1 VDLDIFQKW
10 QVVLAGDLHSYENCQ
25 RNILYPGSPVTTSF
39 HRSRVDTGVI
49 VLDTVSLDH
58 KWHTL
63 ELPQLIRKTVGVHDP
78 KPPTDYDHTIY
89 QVEGDMQELGEL
101 EDNELIDRK
110 VMRRETDVALM
121 LDKDMD
127 LSQEVS
133 EYLQYILALPQDTID
148 KALKELQNY
157 ANKIEQ
163 V

>member
-1 VDLDIFQKW
+1 
-10 QVVLAGDLHSYENCQ
+10 
-25 RNILYPGSPVTTSF
+25 
-39 HRSRVDTGVI
+39 
-49 VLDTVSLDH
+49 
-58 KWHTL
+58 
-63 ELPQLIRKTVGVHDP
+63 
-78 KPPTDYDHTIY
+78 
-89 QVEGDMQELGEL
+89 
-101 EDNELIDRK
+101 
-110 VMRRETDVALM
+110 M

>member
-1 VDLDIFQKW
+1 
-10 QVVLAGDLHSYENCQ
+10 
-25 RNILYPGSPVTTSF
+25 
-39 HRSRVDTGVI
+39 
-49 VLDTVSLDH
+49 
-58 KWHTL
+58 L

-78 KPPTDYDHTIY
+78 KPSTDYDHTIY